1 MASIITLSCLV
12 GVVMFA
18 FYAECDPVSIKLV
31 DKADQVTTPNI
42 TSTNM
47 QCLIKVHCIRV
58 AAFKMAIMADYAL
71 SCTHFTRINMWIS
84 VMAFF

>member
-58 AAFKMAIMADYAL
+58 ADCAL

-84 VMAFF
+84 VMDFLNDF

>member
-31 DKADQVTTPNI
+31 DKADQVTTFNV
-42 TSTNM
+42 
-47 QCLIKVHCIRV
+47 IKSSIYR
-58 AAFKMAIMADYAL
+58 
-71 SCTHFTRINMWIS
+71 
-84 VMAFF
+84 